1 MATQKIQPYVPA
13 ENTTMPEATLRA
25 MVLGGILALVM
36 CAANVYVGLYAGMTV
51 SAAIPASVISMGV
64 LRGVFRRGTILENNI
79 VHAVASAGES
89 LAAGVIFTVPAIVL
103 LGLWTHF
110 DYVSTTLIA
119 LAGGVIGVTMMIPL
133 RKAMVI
139 EQKELRF
146 PEGVACAEVLKAGD
160 RGGEEMKGIF
170 SALAIGGLYKVIVSV
185 VGLFQEHIERAAR
198 VGKTAI
204 YGGIDNSPM
213 LMAVGFICG
222 FEVSLLIVIGGAISF
237 WVAIPLIIA
246 TGHDVIGGDV
256 TTYVNDLWDQKI
268 RFFGIGAMVVG
279 GVYSIIKVLGSIK
292 AGIASALHGLRH
304 GESPSTVRTE
314 QTITGKW
321 LIGLTLVCVALMAIV
336 YYRMTGSATVTAV
349 TTPLMFVLAF
359 FFVAVAAYI
368 VGLVGSSNSPTS
380 GMTICTVLIAAGVIL
395 IFGITGTRGMLAT
408 LGVAGVVC
416 CAASLSG
423 DICQDLKISQIVGG
437 TPRRQGWAAIT
448 GTVLSAF
455 IVAPVLTLLHKAYG
469 IGVPAHEGATALA
482 APQAMMFRQ
491 LVGTIFTH
499 QPMPWGLLF
508 AGAGVGILAII
519 IDAIFLAPRNAKFR
533 LYVMPLAVG
542 MYLPF
547 TVTTP
552 LLLGGIAYLMVE
564 RNTKKR
570 GLSAEAQQAAIHRGF
585 LFSSGL
591 VAGEAIMGIVIAAL
605 VVAKLP
611 MPFMGPWAGIGI
623 MQLVSLAALF
633 FMMWM
638 LLRKSLGGKQA

>member
-1 MATQKIQPYVPA
+1 MANKIVPYIPA
-13 ENTTMPEATLRA
+13 ENTTMPESTLRA
-25 MVLGGILALVM
+25 LVLGGALCLIM

-89 LAAGVIFTVPAIVL
+89 LAAGVIFTIPAIVL
-103 LGLWTHF
+103 LGLWPNF

-119 LAGGVIGVTMMIPL
+119 LAGGVIGVTMMVPL
-133 RKAMVI
+133 RKAMVV
-139 EQKELRF
+139 EQVELRF

-170 SALAIGGLYKVIVSV
+170 SALAIGGAYKTVVSV
-185 VGLFQEHIERAAR
+185 VGLFLPTVEKAVRA
-198 VGKTAI
+198 GKTAI
-204 YGGIDNSPM
+204 YAGVDNSPM
-213 LMAVGFICG
+213 LVAVGFICG
-222 FEVSLLIVIGGAISF
+222 FEISLLIVLGGAISF
-237 WVAIPLIIA
+237 WIAIPILA
-246 TGHDVIGGDV
+246 SGGDFGGDV
-256 TTYVNDLWDQKI
+256 AGYVNTIWDEKI

-279 GVYSIIKVLGSIK
+279 GVYSIIKVMGSIK
-292 AGIASALHGLRH
+292 AGIASAVHGFRF
-304 GESPSTVRTE
+304 GESKDTIRTD
-314 QTITGKW
+314 QIISGRW
-321 LIGLTLVCVALMAIV
+321 LIGLTIVCVALMVIV

-380 GMTICTVLIAAGVIL
+380 GMTICTVLIAAGIIL

-416 CAASLSG
+416 CASSLSG

-437 TPRRQGWAAIT
+437 TPRRQAWAAIL

-455 IVAPVLTLLHKAYG
+455 IVAPVMTLLHKAYG
-469 IGVPAHEGATALA
+469 IGAPAHEGATELA

-499 QPMPWGLLF
+499 QPMPWSLLF
-508 AGAGVGILAII
+508 AGAAVGILAIV
-519 IDAIFLAPRNAKFR
+519 IDAMFLAPRHAKFR
-533 LYVMPLAVG
+533 LHVMPLAVG

-552 LLLGGIAYLMVE
+552 LLLGGVAYWLVD
-564 RNTKKR
+564 RNNKR
-570 GLSAEAQQAAIHRGF
+570 RKLSADAAQAAIHRGF

-591 VAGEAIMGIVIAAL
+591 VAGEAIMGIVIAGL
-605 VVAKLP
+605 VVANVP
-611 MPFMGPWAGIGI
+611 VPFMGEWASAGVLE
-623 MQLVSLAALF
+623 LVSLAALLA
-633 FMMWM
+633 MTWM
-638 LLRKSLGGKQA
+638 LLRKSIGGK

>member
-1 MATQKIQPYVPA
+1 MANEFRPYVPA
-13 ENTTMPEATLRA
+13 ETTTMAETSLRA
-25 MVLGGILALVM
+25 LVLGSILCLLM
-36 CAANVYVGLYAGMTV
+36 CGANVYVGLYAGMTV

-64 LRGVFRRGTILENNI
+64 LRGMFRRGTILENNI
-79 VHAVASAGES
+79 VHAIASAGES

-110 DYVSTTLIA
+110 NYLETTMIA
-119 LAGGVIGVTMMIPL
+119 LAGGVIGVTMMVPL

-170 SALAIGGLYKVIVSV
+170 GALGVGAIYKIVVDVAGLMIPHLEKA
-185 VGLFQEHIERAAR
+185 FR

-222 FEVSLLIVIGGAISF
+222 FEVSMLIVLGGLISF
-237 WVAIPLIIA
+237 WVAVPILA
-246 TGHDVIGGDV
+246 MGGDFGGDV
-256 TTYVNDLWDQKI
+256 TAFVNNIWDQKI

-279 GVYSIIKVLGSIK
+279 GVYSIIKVAGSIR
-292 AGIASALHGLRH
+292 AGIASALHSFRH
-304 GESPSTVRTE
+304 GDTGSMLRTE
-314 QTITGKW
+314 QDIRGKW
-321 LIGLTLVCVALMAIV
+321 LIGLTALCMVLMAAV
-336 YYRMTGSATVTAV
+336 YIRMTGSTPVTIV
-349 TTPLMFVLAF
+349 TTVLMFFLAF

-395 IFGITGTRGMLAT
+395 LFGFTGERGMLAT

-423 DICQDLKISQIVGG
+423 DICQDLKISYIVGG
-437 TPRRQGWAAIT
+437 TPRRQQWSAIW
-448 GTVLSAF
+448 GTVLASF
-455 IVAPVLTLLHKAYG
+455 MIAPVLTLLHRAYG
-469 IGVPAHEGATALA
+469 IGRPAFEGANELA

-508 AGAGVGILAII
+508 AGASVGIAAIV
-519 IDAIFLAPRNAKFR
+519 IDRMFLAPRNTAFR
-533 LYVMPLAVG
+533 LHVMPLAVG
-542 MYLPF
+542 MYLPL

-552 LLLGGIAYLMVE
+552 LLVGGVVYRIIDTRA
-564 RNTKKR
+564 RRK
-570 GLSAEAQQAAIHRGF
+570 GLTGDAHMAVIHRGF

-591 VAGEAIMGIVIAAL
+591 VAGEAIMGIVIAGL
-605 VVAKLP
+605 VVAKLN
-611 MPFMGPWAGIGI
+611 MPLVAPWASNGV
-623 MQLVSLAALF
+623 MLLVSLAGLG
-633 FMMWM
+633 FMAWT
-638 LLRKSLGGKQA
+638 LYRKAMGGKQA

>member
-1 MATQKIQPYVPA
+1 MATQKIEPYVPG
-13 ENTTMPEATLRA
+13 TVTDMPESTLRA
-25 MVLGGILALVM
+25 VLLGCFLCLVM

-79 VHAVASAGES
+79 VHAIASAGES
-89 LAAGVIFTVPAIVL
+89 LAAGVIFTIPAIVL
-103 LGLWTHF
+103 LGLWPNF
-110 DYVSTTLIA
+110 DYISTTLIA
-119 LAGGVIGVTMMIPL
+119 LAGGVIGVTMMVPL

-170 SALAIGGLYKVIVSV
+170 SALLIGGGYKAVVSV
-185 VGLFQEHIERAAR
+185 VGLFNGTISKATQ
-198 VGKTAI
+198 VGKTAF
-204 YGGIDNSPM
+204 YAGVDNSPM
-213 LMAVGFICG
+213 LVAVGFICG
-222 FEVSLLIVIGGAISF
+222 FEISLLIVLGGAISF
-237 WVAIPLIIA
+237 WVAIPILA
-246 TGHDVIGGDV
+246 HGGAFNGDV
-256 TTYVNDLWDQKI
+256 AAYVDTIWDEKI

-279 GVYSIIKVLGSIK
+279 GVYSIIKVMGSIK
-292 AGIASALHGLRH
+292 AGIASALHGFRF
-304 GESPSTVRTE
+304 GESKDTTRTE
-314 QTITGKW
+314 QMISGKW
-321 LIGLTLVCVALMAIV
+321 LIGLTGVCVALMAIV

-380 GMTICTVLIAAGVIL
+380 GMTICTVLIAAAIIL
-395 IFGITGTRGMLAT
+395 IFRITGERGMLAT

-416 CAASLSG
+416 CASSLSG

-437 TPRRQGWAAIT
+437 TPRRQAWAAII
-448 GTVLSAF
+448 GTVISAF
-455 IVAPVLTLLHKAYG
+455 IVAPVMTLLNKAYG
-469 IGVPAHEGATALA
+469 IGVPAHPGATVLA
-482 APQAMMFRQ
+482 APQAMMFKQ

-499 QPMPWGLLF
+499 QPMPWTLLF
-508 AGAGVGILAII
+508 AGAGVGVLAII

-547 TVTTP
+547 SVTTP
-552 LLLGGIAYLMVE
+552 LLLGGIVYWLVE
-564 RNTKKR
+564 RNNKKR
-570 GLSAEAQQAAIHRGF
+570 NLSHDAAQSAIHRGF

-591 VAGEAIMGIVIAAL
+591 VAGEAIMGIVIAGL
-605 VVAKLP
+605 VVAKFPTPLIHE
-611 MPFMGPWAGIGI
+611 WASPGVI
-623 MQLVSLAALF
+623 SLASFAALL
-633 FMMWM
+633 FMTWM
-638 LLRKSLGGKQA
+638 LLRKSIRA

>member
-1 MATQKIQPYVPA
+1 MATQKIEPYVPG
-13 ENTTMPEATLRA
+13 TVTDMPESTLRA
-25 MVLGGILALVM
+25 VLLGSFLCLVM

-79 VHAVASAGES
+79 VHAIASAGES
-89 LAAGVIFTVPAIVL
+89 LAAGVIFTIPAIVL
-103 LGLWTHF
+103 LGLWPNF
-110 DYVSTTLIA
+110 DYISTTLIA
-119 LAGGVIGVTMMIPL
+119 LAGGVIGVTMMVPL

-170 SALAIGGLYKVIVSV
+170 SALLIGGGYKAVVSV
-185 VGLFQEHIERAAR
+185 VGLFNETVSKAAQ
-198 VGKTAI
+198 VGKTAF
-204 YGGIDNSPM
+204 YAGVDNSPM
-213 LMAVGFICG
+213 LVAVGFICG
-222 FEVSLLIVIGGAISF
+222 FEISLLIVLGGAISF
-237 WVAIPLIIA
+237 WVAIPILA
-246 TGHDVIGGDV
+246 HGGAFNGDV
-256 TTYVNDLWDQKI
+256 AGFVDTIWDEKI

-279 GVYSIIKVLGSIK
+279 GVYSIIKVMGSIK
-292 AGIASALHGLRH
+292 AGIASALHGFRF
-304 GESPSTVRTE
+304 GESKDTIRTE
-314 QTITGKW
+314 QMISGKW
-321 LIGLTLVCVALMAIV
+321 LIGLTGVCVALMAIV

-380 GMTICTVLIAAGVIL
+380 GMTICTVLIAAAIIL
-395 IFGITGTRGMLAT
+395 IFRITGERGMLAT

-416 CAASLSG
+416 CASSLSG

-437 TPRRQGWAAIT
+437 TPRRQAWAAIT
-448 GTVLSAF
+448 GTVISAF
-455 IVAPVLTLLHKAYG
+455 IVAPVMTLLNKAYG
-469 IGVPAHEGATALA
+469 IGAPAHEGATELA

-499 QPMPWGLLF
+499 QPMPWTLLF
-508 AGAGVGILAII
+508 AGAGVGVLAII

-547 TVTTP
+547 SVTTP
-552 LLLGGIAYLMVE
+552 LLLGGIVYWLVE
-564 RNTKKR
+564 RNNKKR
-570 GLSAEAQQAAIHRGF
+570 NLSHDAAQSAIHRGF

-591 VAGEAIMGIVIAAL
+591 VAGEAIMGIVIAGL

-611 MPFMGPWAGIGI
+611 VPFVGQWASAGVIS
-623 MQLVSLAALF
+623 LVSFAALL
-633 FMMWM
+633 FMTWM
-638 LLRKSLGGKQA
+638 LFRKSIRG

>member
-1 MATQKIQPYVPA
+1 MANKIVPYVPG
-13 ENTTMPEATLRA
+13 ENTTMPESTLRA
-25 MVLGGILALVM
+25 LVLGGILCLVM

-89 LAAGVIFTVPAIVL
+89 LAAGVIFTIPAIVL
-103 LGLWTHF
+103 LGLWPDF

-119 LAGGVIGVTMMIPL
+119 LAGGVIGVTMMVPL

-139 EQKELRF
+139 EQEELRF

-170 SALAIGGLYKVIVSV
+170 SALGIGGLYKTIVSV
-185 VGLFQEHIERAAR
+185 VGLFLPTVEKAAQ

-204 YGGIDNSPM
+204 YAGIDNSPM
-213 LMAVGFICG
+213 LVAVGFICG
-222 FEVSLLIVIGGAISF
+222 FEISLLIVLGGAISF
-237 WVAIPLIIA
+237 WVAIPLLA
-246 TGHDVIGGDV
+246 NGVDFGGDV
-256 TTYVNDLWDQKI
+256 AGVVNTIWDEKI

-279 GVYSIIKVLGSIK
+279 GVYSIIKVMGSIK
-292 AGIASALHGLRH
+292 AGMASAVHGFRF
-304 GESPSTVRTE
+304 GESKDTIRTE
-314 QTITGKW
+314 KMISGRW
-321 LIGLTLVCVALMAIV
+321 LIGLTIVCVALMVAV
-336 YYRMTGSATVTAV
+336 YYRMTGSIVVTAV
-349 TTPLMFVLAF
+349 TTPLMFVLCF

-380 GMTICTVLIAAGVIL
+380 GMTICTVLIAAGIIL
-395 IFGITGTRGMLAT
+395 VFGITGTRGMLAT

-437 TPRRQGWAAIT
+437 TPRNQAWAAIT

-469 IGVPAHEGATALA
+469 IGAPAHEGATELA

-499 QPMPWGLLF
+499 QPMPWTLLF
-508 AGAGVGILAII
+508 AGAGVGVAAII

-552 LLLGGIAYLMVE
+552 LLLGGVVYWLVE
-564 RNTKKR
+564 RNNR
-570 GLSAEAQQAAIHRGF
+570 RRNLSPDAAQAAIHRGF

-591 VAGEAIMGIVIAAL
+591 VAGEAIMGIVIAGL
-605 VVAKLP
+605 VVAKFP
-611 MPFMGPWAGIGI
+611 MPLMGAWASAGVIE
-623 MQLVSLAALF
+623 LVSLAALL
-633 FMMWM
+633 FMTWM
-638 LLRKSLGGKQA
+638 LLRKSNRG

>member
-1 MATQKIQPYVPA
+1 MAKIVPYVPA
-13 ENTTMPEATLRA
+13 HVTDMPESTLRA
-25 MVLGGILALVM
+25 LVLGGILCLVM

-89 LAAGVIFTVPAIVL
+89 LAAGVIFTIPAIVL
-103 LGLWTHF
+103 LGLWGNF

-119 LAGGVIGVTMMIPL
+119 LAGGVIGVTMMVPL
-133 RKAMVI
+133 RKAMVV
-139 EQKELRF
+139 EQEELRF

-170 SALAIGGLYKVIVSV
+170 SALGIGGLYKTIVSV
-185 VGLFQEHIERAAR
+185 VGLFLPTVEKAAQ

-213 LMAVGFICG
+213 LVAVGFICG
-222 FEVSLLIVIGGAISF
+222 FEISLLIVLGGAISF
-237 WVAIPLIIA
+237 WAAIPILA
-246 TGHDVIGGDV
+246 NGVDFGGDV
-256 TTYVNDLWDQKI
+256 AGTVNTIWDEKI

-279 GVYSIIKVLGSIK
+279 GVFSIIKVLGSIR
-292 AGIASALHGLRH
+292 AGVASAVHGFRF
-304 GESPSTVRTE
+304 GEAKDTIRTE
-314 QTITGKW
+314 KMISGRW
-321 LIGLTLVCVALMAIV
+321 LIGLTIVCVALMVTV
-336 YYRMTGSATVTAV
+336 YYRMTGSVAVTAV
-349 TTPLMFVLAF
+349 TTPLMFVLCF

-380 GMTICTVLIAAGVIL
+380 GMTICTVLIAAGIIL
-395 IFGITGTRGMLAT
+395 LFGITGTRGMLAT

-437 TPRRQGWAAIT
+437 TPRNQAWAAIT

-455 IVAPVLTLLHKAYG
+455 IVAPVLTLLHQAYG
-469 IGVPAHEGATALA
+469 IGAPAHEGATELA

-499 QPMPWGLLF
+499 QPMPWALLF
-508 AGAGVGILAII
+508 WGAGVGVAAIVV
-519 IDAIFLAPRNAKFR
+519 DAIFLAPRNAKFR
-533 LYVMPLAVG
+533 LHVMPLAVG

-552 LLLGGIAYLMVE
+552 LLLGGLAYWLVE
-564 RNTKKR
+564 RNNR
-570 GLSAEAQQAAIHRGF
+570 RRSLPAEAAQAAIHRGF

-591 VAGEAIMGIVIAAL
+591 VAGEAIMGIVIAGL

-611 MPFMGPWAGIGI
+611 MP
-623 MQLVSLAALF
+623 LVSAWGAPAVMELISLAALL
-633 FMMWM
+633 FMTWM
-638 LLRKSLGGKQA
+638 LLRKSIGK